1 MEILDHISLSFEFPN
16 GIHVNFEANQL
27 SPPGFS
33 KVGEEFTGRTGALIT
48 SRGRMVHVK
57 GPKDQEEMESKRDIT
72 YDGIEQFLERI
83 VTNNPENVAERSAES
98 TMIAILGRTAIYT
111 GKEATWKGVFGA

>member
-1 MEILDHISLSFEFPN
+1 
-16 GIHVNFEANQL
+16 
-27 SPPGFS
+27 
-33 KVGEEFTGRTGALIT
+33 
-48 SRGRMVHVK
+48 MVHVK